1 MSAIS
6 CLSNLTHYWFS
17 LNLDSNLGKSSW
29 NGKLGASD
37 FPLAGLLDIPVSS
50 DGQEFPCSEMFADP
64 TKYIACLW
72 KFISWIVRGETCEGS
87 LLSTG
92 PTIAVTSLLICHGQY
107 EAAEV
112 CDLCT
117 FQLSVFFKIS
127 IYCYQFLWEGAMICS
142 HQRKG

>member
-1 MSAIS
+1 M
-6 CLSNLTHYWFS
+6 FS

-50 DGQEFPCSEMFADP
+50 DGQEFPCSKMFAGP
-64 TKYIACLW
+64 TKYIACIW
-72 KFISWIVRGETCEGS
+72 KFIGWIVRGETCEGS

-92 PTIAVTSLLICHGQY
+92 PTIAVTSLLIRHGQY

-117 FQLSVFFKIS
+117 FHHLFFL
-127 IYCYQFLWEGAMICS
+127 QFFFQYIVTSFSEKV
-142 HQRKG
+142 R